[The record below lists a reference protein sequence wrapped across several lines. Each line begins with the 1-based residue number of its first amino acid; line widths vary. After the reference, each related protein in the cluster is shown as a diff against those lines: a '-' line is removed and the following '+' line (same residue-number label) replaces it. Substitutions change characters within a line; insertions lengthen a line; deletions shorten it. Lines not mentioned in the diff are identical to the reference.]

1 MTSCII
7 LIFFVIMNHAHPLLP
22 SFLPCLKLA
31 AFKNLQQ
38 NQQVQLARQPHYTHY
53 YVTPD
58 FHGTMLQIIPAN
70 VLKCNGQHDNSA
82 SSYGAIK
89 V

>member
-7 LIFFVIMNHAHPLLP
+7 LIFFVIMNHAHPLLLP
-22 SFLPCLKLA
+22 SHLPCLKLA

-38 NQQVQLARQPHYTHY
+38 NQQVQLAWQPHYTHY

-70 VLKCNGQHDNSA
+70 VLKYNGQHDNSG
-82 SSYGAIK
+82 SSYEAT
-89 V
+89 

>member
-1 MTSCII
+1 MSEISCISK
-7 LIFFVIMNHAHPLLP
+7 FTTK
-22 SFLPCLKLA
+22 STGA
-31 AFKNLQQ
+31 AG
-38 NQQVQLARQPHYTHY
+38 LARQPHYTHY